1 MKNIYDQ
8 VKLFYD
14 EENEWEP
21 VIEQEL
27 VEGFFRHKAWQGLTD
42 EKLQNIWQ
50 NLRMFI
56 LYLEYVENRD
66 LESIALEDYSLLIEW
81 LNDNI
86 PDFTKDIKVVRE
98 FFAVLIDFYRYLA
111 GKKVIADLS
120 GLEKAAAEIAGGDAL
135 KLKVIQ
141 DDKEPSDLFVDKL
154 GDFSQGLS
162 DISSHTAH
170 LIGEMVEQLMSKLGA
185 YFQHENFNN
194 DFERALYLYTGP
206 LDSVPEEGQ
215 EDFWLG
221 FWDYFLFDYHL
232 LQDDTTPLQHFNAEF
247 GGKLSPDEKR
257 ILEDL
262 LSARFTVFFVN
273 RVVNHDWVECT
284 NLFTEEKFE
293 LPFMFDLTSLKKML
307 FFGHVFSRGLMMI
320 NYVTSMEVSARLRRR
335 IKDEV
340 IRQHKVYQVQAPEAD
355 MQDFFS
361 RHALVVRHTID
372 ILVTLAKVNVTPAA
386 QLERKYPPVI
396 ERRESNEKVNEW
408 IEKAAL
414 NYNFSRQDV
423 KLMQKLWFDFNQR
436 DRVLVRKPVLWAVAV
451 MYAYMKLN
459 YSSNFH
465 MGEIA
470 EHLDISVASVRT
482 NYHRIFIKLG
492 IEPFDPRYLSE
503 EGFVFSLF
511 MP

>member
-14 EENEWEP
+14 QENEWEP
-21 VIEQEL
+21 VLEQEL
-27 VEGFFRHKAWQGLTD
+27 VEGFFRHKAWQGHTD

-66 LESIALEDYSLLIEW
+66 LENISLDDYSMLIEW

-86 PDFTKDIKVVRE
+86 TDFTKDLKVIRE
-98 FFAVLIDFYRYLA
+98 FFAVLIDFYKYLVS
-111 GKKVIADLS
+111 KKVISDVSA
-120 GLEKAAAEIAGGDAL
+120 LEQAAKEIAGGNILNL
-135 KLKVIQ
+135 KKLEDSSRSSEVLIG
-141 DDKEPSDLFVDKL
+141 EL

-162 DISSHTAH
+162 EVSSHTAH
-170 LIGEMVEQLMSKLGA
+170 LVGQMVEQLMGKLGS
-185 YFQHENFNN
+185 YFQHENFND

-232 LQDDTTPLQHFNAEF
+232 LKDDTTPLYHFNAEF
-247 GGKLSPDEKR
+247 GEKLSPDEKK

-262 LSARFTVFFVN
+262 LSAQFTVFYVN
-273 RVVNHDWVECT
+273 RVIDHDWVECI

-320 NYVTSMEVSARLRRR
+320 NYVTSMEVSTRLRRR

-340 IRQHKVYQVQAPEAD
+340 IRQHKVYQVQAPEAL
-355 MQDFFS
+355 MQEFFT

-386 QLERKYPPVI
+386 QLERKYPPVV
-396 ERRESNEKVNEW
+396 EARAANEQVSEW
-408 IEKAAL
+408 IEKASL
-414 NYNFSRQDV
+414 NYNFSRHDV

-436 DRVLVRKPVLWAVAV
+436 DKVVVRKPVLWAVAV
-451 MYAYMKLN
+451 MYAFMRLN

-470 EHLDISVASVRT
+470 EHLDISVAGVRT
-482 NYHRIFIKLG
+482 NFHRIFDTLG
-492 IEPFDPRYLSE
+492 LEPFDPRYLSE

>member
-1 MKNIYDQ
+1 
-8 VKLFYD
+8 
-14 EENEWEP
+14 
-21 VIEQEL
+21 
-27 VEGFFRHKAWQGLTD
+27 
-42 EKLQNIWQ
+42 
-50 NLRMFI
+50 MFV
-56 LYLEYVENRD
+56 LYLEYDETRD
-66 LESIALEDYSLLIEW
+66 LESVTIEEYSLLIEW

-86 PDFTKDIKVVRE
+86 TDFVKELAAVRE
-98 FFAVLIDFYRYLA
+98 FFAVLIDFYRYLIS
-111 GKKVIADLS
+111 KKVISNLS
-120 GLEKAAAEIAGGDAL
+120 GLEKAAEEIAGGETLNL
-135 KLKVIQ
+135 KELE
-141 DDKEPSDLFVDKL
+141 DDTEPSELFIDEPGNFL
-154 GDFSQGLS
+154 QGLS
-162 DISSHTAH
+162 NISSDKAH
-170 LIGEMVEQLMSKLGA
+170 LVSEMVEQLMSKLGT
-185 YFQHENFNN
+185 YFQNESFND

-215 EDFWLG
+215 EEFWLG

-232 LQDDTTPLQHFNAEF
+232 MHDDTTPLNHFNAEF
-247 GGKLSPDEKR
+247 GSKLTPDEKR

-262 LSARFTVFFVN
+262 LSAQFTVFYVN
-273 RVVNHDWVECT
+273 RVLNHDWVECI

-293 LPFMFDLTSLKKML
+293 LPFMFDLTSLKKAL

-320 NYVTSMEVSARLRRR
+320 NYVTSMEVSTRLRRR

-340 IRQHKVYQVQAPEAD
+340 IRQHKIYQIQEQHAS

-386 QLERKYPPVI
+386 QLERKFPPALEPRVPNENVTKLI
-396 ERRESNEKVNEW
+396 EAVSSK
-408 IEKAAL
+408 
-414 NYNFSRQDV
+414 YNFSMPDI
-423 KLMQKLWFDFNQR
+423 KLMQRLWFDFNQR
-436 DRVLVRKPVLWAVAV
+436 EKVIVRKPVVWAVAV

-470 EHLDISVASVRT
+470 KHLDISVASVRT
-482 NYHRIFIKLG
+482 NSHRIFAKLEL
-492 IEPFDPRYLSE
+492 EPFDPRYLSE

>member
-14 EENEWEP
+14 QENEWEP

-27 VEGFFRHKAWQGLTD
+27 VEGFFRQKAWQGLTD
-42 EKLQNIWQ
+42 EKLQNIWK

-56 LYLEYVENRD
+56 MYLEYEETRD
-66 LESIALEDYSLLIEW
+66 LENISLEDYSLLIEW
-81 LNDNI
+81 LDDNI
-86 PDFTKDIKVVRE
+86 TDFVKDLAAVRE
-98 FFAVLIDFYRYLA
+98 FFAVLIDFYRYLIS
-111 GKKVIADLS
+111 KKVISNLL
-120 GLEKAAAEIAGGDAL
+120 GLEQAAKEIAGGDTLNLKAL
-135 KLKVIQ
+135 EDEL
-141 DDKEPSDLFVDKL
+141 EPAELFVDKPVDL
-154 GDFSQGLS
+154 SQGLS
-162 DISSHTAH
+162 ELSSHTAQ
-170 LIGEMVEQLMSKLGA
+170 LVGEMVEQLMSKLGT
-185 YFQHENFNN
+185 YFQHRSFND

-206 LDSVPEEGQ
+206 LDNVPEEGQ
-215 EDFWLG
+215 EEFWLG

-232 LQDDTTPLQHFNAEF
+232 MQDDTTPLNHFNLDY
-247 GGKLSPDEKR
+247 GDKLTPDEKR
-257 ILEDL
+257 ILNDL
-262 LSARFTVFFVN
+262 LSAQFTVFYVN
-273 RVVNHDWVECT
+273 RVVNHDWVECI

-320 NYVTSMEVSARLRRR
+320 NYVTSMEVSTRLRRR

-340 IRQHKVYQVQAPEAD
+340 IRQHKVFQIQEPEAD
-355 MQDFFS
+355 MQGFFT

-386 QLERKYPPVI
+386 QLERKFPPAL
-396 ERRESNEKVNEW
+396 EPRTANEEVTKW
-408 IEKAAL
+408 IEKGSL
-414 NYNFSRQDV
+414 KYNFSRQDI
-423 KLMQKLWFDFNQR
+423 KLMQRLWFDFNQR
-436 DRVLVRKPVLWAVAV
+436 DKLLVRKPAVWAVAV
-451 MYAYMKLN
+451 MYTYMKLN

-470 EHLDISVASVRT
+470 EHLDISVGSVRT
-482 NYHRIFIKLG
+482 NSHRIFDKLG
-492 IEPFDPRYLSE
+492 LESFDPRYLSE